1 MHTGG
6 EVDDVVHILC
16 RTEYSGELLLSPE
29 RNPRI
34 ALGDGLH
41 RLRPRPRIGQG
52 VRHDDAQRPVVGDD
66 LPRRAGGAQRIDQP
80 LRLFGAQDPAAVGGL
95 PVIGLGSS

>member
-1 MHTGG
+1 MHIGG

-34 ALGDGLH
+34 ALGDGFH

-52 VRHDDAQRPVVGDD
+52 VRHDDAERQVDGDD
-66 LPRRAGGAQRIDQP
+66 LPRGAGGAANR
-80 LRLFGAQDPAAVGGL
+80 
-95 PVIGLGSS
+95 

>member
-1 MHTGG
+1 HIGG

-34 ALGDGLH
+34 KRQLPSTSAATEDRTGRQARRCRAAGRWRRPSTSRWRRSESVNH
-41 RLRPRPRIGQG
+41 RACLASRIPPPSL
-52 VRHDDAQRPVVGDD
+52 V
-66 LPRRAGGAQRIDQP
+66 DQSS
-80 LRLFGAQDPAAVGGL
+80 
-95 PVIGLGSS
+95 GLGSL